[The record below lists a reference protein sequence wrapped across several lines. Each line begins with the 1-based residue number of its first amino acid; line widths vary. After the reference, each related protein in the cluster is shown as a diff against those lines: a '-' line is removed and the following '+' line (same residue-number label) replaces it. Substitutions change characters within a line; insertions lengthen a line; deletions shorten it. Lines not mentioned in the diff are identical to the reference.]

1 MAVCLLLLRKCLT
14 SNFTSGL
21 TRIKKLTGINKTIK
35 VHKSKLPLN
44 TTKDTTIELTF
55 TKNELKISYC
65 QESCGRKIG
74 DQIDVFKKP
83 ENKNIF
89 IGKLHE
95 TVFHVAPERLRMLS
109 GFNSIVT
116 SVKVNGEKK
125 NLWREASLMR

>member
-1 MAVCLLLLRKCLT
+1 M
-14 SNFTSGL
+14 
-21 TRIKKLTGINKTIK
+21 
-35 VHKSKLPLN
+35 
-44 TTKDTTIELTF
+44 IELTF

-125 NLWREASLMR
+125 NLWREASLMRLVWTLLECHSLE